1 MAKADFP
8 LSVNRRRLLTAAA
21 AITATGIVPTG
32 NQANAAAAAVIQSS
46 AIAPEAKAAN
56 FRAATATRLA
66 EIAKRNRLRK
76 ESALPL
82 LPVAKELRRMKTA
95 ADAET
100 FERFRYA
107 LREPVFQ
114 TMLARARRQ
123 HGDAAWTPK
132 DFCERWQFSREVE
145 MRLKKLYERVG

>member
-1 MAKADFP
+1 MAKTDFP
-8 LSVNRRRLLTAAA
+8 LNISRRRLLVSAAA
-21 AITATGIVPTG
+21 LPAASIVPIGKPADT
-32 NQANAAAAAVIQSS
+32 AAAAAVQSS
-46 AIAPEAKAAN
+46 AIAPEAEAAN
-56 FRAATATRLA
+56 VCAVTATRLA
-66 EIAKRNRLRK
+66 EIARRNRLRS
-76 ESALPL
+76 EFGLPL
-82 LPVAKELRRMKTA
+82 LPVAEELRRMKTA